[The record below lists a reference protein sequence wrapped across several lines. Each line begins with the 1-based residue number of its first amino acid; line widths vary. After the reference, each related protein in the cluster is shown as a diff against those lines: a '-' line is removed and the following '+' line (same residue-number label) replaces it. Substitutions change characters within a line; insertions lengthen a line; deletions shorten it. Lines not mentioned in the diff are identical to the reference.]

1 MWMQIILIMVRYE
14 LPRLP
19 YEYDQL
25 EPFIDTE
32 TMKIHHQKHHQA
44 YVDGLNKS
52 LEQIGGTSH
61 PQYISSI
68 LSDLKSIP
76 ESGRN
81 AINFFGGGFENHRL
95 FWETMNPSND
105 GTPGGKLE
113 NAIVVYFDN
122 FKNFKKIFTE
132 TAIAIQGSGWCWLV
146 FNQTYNK
153 IEIITTFNQDSPWTL
168 QKIPLLGLDV
178 WEHAYYLKYQNK
190 RSDYVEAWWNVI
202 NWDYVENRFSELS
215 R

>member
-1 MWMQIILIMVRYE
+1 MVRYE
-14 LPRLP
+14 LPKLS
-19 YEYDQL
+19 YGYDEL

-52 LEQIGGTSH
+52 LEQVGSASH

-68 LSDLKSIP
+68 LANLKSIP
-76 ESGRN
+76 ESGQS

-95 FWETMNPSND
+95 FWETMTPHSN
-105 GTPGGKLE
+105 GNPGGKLE
-113 NAIVVYFDN
+113 DSIDVYFNN
-122 FKNFKKIFTE
+122 FENFKKVFSE
-132 TAIAIQGSGWCWLV
+132 KAISIQGSGWCWLV

-153 IEIITTFNQDSPWTL
+153 IEIITTLNQDSPWL
-168 QKIPLLGLDV
+168 FQKIPLLGLDV

-190 RSDYVEAWWNVI
+190 RPDYVKAWWNVI
-202 NWDYVENRFSELS
+202 NWDYVENRFTELFV
-215 R
+215 

>member
-1 MWMQIILIMVRYE
+1 MVRYE
-14 LPRLP
+14 LPKLS
-19 YEYDQL
+19 YGYDEL

-52 LEQIGGTSH
+52 LEQVGSASH
-61 PQYISSI
+61 PQYVSSI
-68 LSDLKSIP
+68 LANLKSIP
-76 ESGRN
+76 ESGQS

-95 FWETMNPSND
+95 FWETMTPNSNGNPD
-105 GTPGGKLE
+105 GKLE
-113 NAIVVYFDN
+113 DSIDVYFNN
-122 FKNFKKIFTE
+122 FENFKKVFSE
-132 TAIAIQGSGWCWLV
+132 KAISIQGSGWCWLV

-153 IEIITTFNQDSPWTL
+153 IEIITTLNQDSPWVF

-190 RSDYVEAWWNVI
+190 RPDYVKAWWNVI
-202 NWDYVENRFSELS
+202 NWDYVENRFTELFV
-215 R
+215 

>member
-1 MWMQIILIMVRYE
+1 MVRYE
-14 LPRLP
+14 LPKLS
-19 YEYDQL
+19 YEYDEL

-52 LEQIGGTSH
+52 LEQVGSASH

-68 LSDLKSIP
+68 LANLKSIP
-76 ESGRN
+76 ESGQS

-95 FWETMNPSND
+95 FWETMTPNNN
-105 GTPGGKLE
+105 GNPGGKLE
-113 NAIVVYFDN
+113 DSIDVYFNN
-122 FKNFKKIFTE
+122 FENFKKVFSE
-132 TAIAIQGSGWCWLV
+132 KAISIQGSGWCWLV

-153 IEIITTFNQDSPWTL
+153 IEIITTLNQDSPWIF

-190 RSDYVEAWWNVI
+190 RPDYVEAWWNVI
-202 NWDYVENRFSELS
+202 NWDYVENRFTELFT
-215 R
+215 

>member
-1 MWMQIILIMVRYE
+1 MVIYQ
-14 LPRLP
+14 LPKLP
-19 YEYDQL
+19 YAYDEL

-52 LEQIGGTSH
+52 LEQVGSASH

-68 LSDLKSIP
+68 LANLKSIP
-76 ESGRN
+76 ESGQS

-95 FWETMNPSND
+95 FWETMTPNSN
-105 GTPGGKLE
+105 GNPGGKLE
-113 NAIVVYFDN
+113 DSIDVYFNN
-122 FKNFKKIFTE
+122 FENFKKVFSE
-132 TAIAIQGSGWCWLV
+132 KAISIQGSGWCWLV

-153 IEIITTFNQDSPWTL
+153 IEIITTLNQDSPWIF
-168 QKIPLLGLDV
+168 QKVPLLGLDV

-190 RSDYVEAWWNVI
+190 RPDYVEAWWNVI
-202 NWDYVENRFSELS
+202 NWDYVENRFTELFV
-215 R
+215 

>member
-1 MWMQIILIMVRYE
+1 VVRYE
-14 LPRLP
+14 LPKLS
-19 YEYDQL
+19 YGYDEL

-52 LEQIGGTSH
+52 LEQVGSASH

-68 LSDLKSIP
+68 LANLKSIP
-76 ESGRN
+76 ESGQS

-95 FWETMNPSND
+95 FWETMTPNSDGNPE
-105 GTPGGKLE
+105 GKLE
-113 NAIVVYFDN
+113 DSIDVYFDN
-122 FKNFKKIFTE
+122 FENFKKVFSE
-132 TAIAIQGSGWCWLV
+132 KAIAIQGSGWCWLV

-153 IEIITTFNQDSPWTL
+153 IEIIITQNQDSPWTL
-168 QKIPLLGLDV
+168 RKIPLLGLDV

-190 RSDYVEAWWNVI
+190 RPDYVKAWWNVV
-202 NWDYVENRFSELS
+202 NWDYVGNRFTELPV
-215 R
+215 

>member
-1 MWMQIILIMVRYE
+1 MVRYE
-14 LPRLP
+14 LPKLS
-19 YEYDQL
+19 YGYDEL

-52 LEQIGGTSH
+52 LEQVGSASH

-68 LSDLKSIP
+68 LANLKSIP
-76 ESGRN
+76 ESGQS

-95 FWETMNPSND
+95 FWETMTPNSN
-105 GTPGGKLE
+105 GNPGGKLE
-113 NAIVVYFDN
+113 DSIDVYFNN
-122 FKNFKKIFTE
+122 FENFKKVFSE
-132 TAIAIQGSGWCWLV
+132 KAISIQGSGWCWLV

-153 IEIITTFNQDSPWTL
+153 IEIITTLNQDSPWIF
-168 QKIPLLGLDV
+168 QKVPLLGLDV

-190 RSDYVEAWWNVI
+190 RPDYVEAWWNVI
-202 NWDYVENRFSELS
+202 NWDYVENRFTELFA
-215 R
+215 